1 MRRCVV
7 VTYLFFES
15 EERLDQATR
24 HLRRRV
30 MERARSERRHDRR
43 PLTYRFAVYTPHTNE
58 PYVLESV
65 DISPTGVFL
74 ASDTPLDQGEDVRL
88 EYTSPVTER
97 AVRLCGRVTRFTNA
111 ADSHCGRS
119 GVALE
124 FVDVSDEQ
132 WDDLCQLVFGNVGR
146 TEQDDLLGAFSF
158 QTFAPAAL
166 APASSHDD
174 GFWLWSGISP

>member
-1 MRRCVV
+1 M
-7 VTYLFFES
+7 TYLFFES
-15 EERLDQATR
+15 EERLDHSTR

-43 PLTYRFAVYTPHTNE
+43 PLAYRFAVYTPHASE
-58 PYVLESV
+58 PRVFESV

-74 ASDTPLDQGEDVRL
+74 ASDTPLDQGEDVGL
-88 EYTSPVTER
+88 EFNSPGTDR
-97 AVRLCGRVTRFTNA
+97 AVRLCGRVTRFTSA

-124 FVDVSDEQ
+124 FVDVSDAQ

-146 TEQDDLLGAFSF
+146 GTQDDPLGAFSF

-166 APASSHDD
+166 APASSQDD